1 MRGRGAFAAALA
13 ALLLVPA
20 TANAQAP
27 PGAAISD
34 NLEYVTRV
42 AGAAGITEGKFDWV
56 RGKKVLVVTGR
67 FGFKTYDVSN
77 PESPELLDEFLPA
90 GIAPPGRSTTS
101 PLGGY
106 WQNEDMELDTK
117 RKLIIGALDPRHDA
131 DAPADGACPHNDT
144 LAVRDVDCKS
154 GFFVISYADPS
165 SMRQIGDFV
174 SLPSGHTSSCI
185 QKCKYIWTG
194 GPARRSDQDWLTTI
208 IEPVAGQP
216 ITLQNRL
223 IGDGRPIWVTDL
235 RDPANPRVSDLPVD
249 LYRNDGYTDYSHDV
263 DEDARGIAWVAGRG
277 GIRGYA
283 TRGRHRDPY
292 QNRVRRATP
301 FDPILVAGGGIEW
314 DAPPPRANDGN
325 DGVAQATDFM
335 HNSGR
340 PTDGAV
346 RASGVR
352 TGNILIGTEEDF
364 TRPCAQS
371 GRIVAVDLTDS
382 WGGEPAQNSTRTNPY
397 RMNALDSFHPHLD
410 TPENDTDPGDDDPTT
425 PTPALGCSA
434 HYFEIRASTL
444 AAGWYGQGL
453 RLVDISDARDMRQV
467 GYYRVT
473 GTAADNPSSNSWDV
487 AWYKDRAAKGRKA
500 KKGKRFRKSHRSGDY
515 VYLFDMSRGIEV
527 VRLRGGARA
536 SARMKSVVAPSL
548 RSTRWAA
555 APVAGSSLASGG
567 YVCPLFTTPS

>member
-1 MRGRGAFAAALA
+1 MRGRGAFAAAVA
-13 ALLLVPA
+13 ALLLIPA
-20 TANAQAP
+20 TATAAPP

-34 NLEYVTRV
+34 NLEYVNRV
-42 AGAAGITEGKFDWV
+42 AGAAGITEGKFDEV

-67 FGFKTYDVSN
+67 FGFKTYDVSDPEN
-77 PESPELLDEFLPA
+77 PVLLDEFLPE
-90 GIAPPGRSTTS
+90 GIAPPGESTTS

-106 WQNEDMELDTK
+106 WQNEDMELDTR

-144 LAVRDVDCKS
+144 AAVRDPDCKS
-154 GFFVISYADPS
+154 GFFVISYADPRN
-165 SMRQIGDFV
+165 MRQIGDLV

-208 IEPVAGQP
+208 IQPDTNQP

-235 RDPANPRVSDLPVD
+235 RDPANPRVSDEPID

-263 DEDARGIAWVAGRG
+263 DEDERGIAWVAGRG

-283 TRGRHRDPY
+283 TKGRHRDPY
-292 QNRVRRATP
+292 QNRWREASAI
-301 FDPILVAGGGIEW
+301 DPILVAGGGIQW
-314 DAPPPRANDGN
+314 DVPPARQGD

-340 PTDGAV
+340 PTDGSV
-346 RASGVR
+346 RASGVKS
-352 TGNILIGTEEDF
+352 GNVLFGTEEDF
-364 TRPCAQS
+364 TRPCDQS

-397 RMNALDSFHPHLD
+397 RMKALDSFHPHLD
-410 TPENDTDPGDDDPTT
+410 TPEGDTDPGDDDPNTER
-425 PTPALGCSA
+425 PALGCSA

-453 RLVDISDARDMRQV
+453 RLLDISDARDLRQV

-473 GTAADNPSSNSWDV
+473 GTSASNPSSNSWDV
-487 AWYKDRAAKGRKA
+487 AWYDERGSKAWSSRKR
-500 KKGKRFRKSHRSGDY
+500 GKASHRRGDY
-515 VYLFDMSRGIEV
+515 VYLMDMSRGIEV
-527 VRLRGGARA
+527 IRLKRGATA
-536 SARMKSVVAPSL
+536 SASMKSVAAPRL
-548 RSTRWAA
+548 RSTRWAS
-555 APVAGSSLASGG
+555 APIAGSSLASGG

>member
-1 MRGRGAFAAALA
+1 MRGRGAFAAAVA
-13 ALLLVPA
+13 ALLLIPA
-20 TANAQAP
+20 TATAAPP

-34 NLEYVTRV
+34 NLDYVARV
-42 AGAAGITEGKFDWV
+42 AGAAGITEGKFDKV

-77 PESPELLDEFLPA
+77 PEAPALLDEFLPA

-106 WQNEDMELDTK
+106 WQDEDMELDTR

-131 DAPADGACPHNDT
+131 DAPSDGACPHDDNT
-144 LAVRDVDCKS
+144 AVRDVDCKS
-154 GFFVISYADPS
+154 GFFVISYADPAN
-165 SMRQIGDFV
+165 MRQVGDFV
-174 SLPSGHTSSCI
+174 SLPSGHTASCI

-194 GPARRSDQDWLTTI
+194 GPARRSDQDWLNTTI
-208 IEPVAGQP
+208 NPVMGQP

-235 RDPANPRVSDLPVD
+235 RNPANPKVSDLPVD

-283 TRGRHRDPY
+283 TKGVHRDPY
-292 QNRVRRATP
+292 QNRWRRATP
-301 FDPILVAGGGIEW
+301 FDPILVAGGGIQW
-314 DAPPPRANDGN
+314 DVPPARGGD

-340 PTDGAV
+340 PTDRAV
-346 RASGVR
+346 KAAGVK
-352 TGNILIGTEEDF
+352 TGSVLIGTEEDF
-364 TRPCAQS
+364 TRPCDQS

-397 RMNALDSFHPHLD
+397 RMKALDSFHPALD
-410 TPENDTDPGDDDPTT
+410 TPEGDTDPGDDDPNTAR
-425 PTPALGCSA
+425 PALGCSA

-453 RLVDISDARDMRQV
+453 RLLDISDARDMRQV

-473 GTAADNPSSNSWDV
+473 GTSADNPSSNSWDV
-487 AWYKDRAAKGRKA
+487 AWYNDRAAKGSKS
-500 KKGKRFRKSHRSGDY
+500 KKGKRSRKSHKSGDY
-515 VYLFDMSRGIEV
+515 VYLMDMSRGIEV
-527 VRLRGGARA
+527 IRLKRSARA
-536 SARMKSVVAPSL
+536 SATMKSVVAPRL
-548 RSTRWAA
+548 RSTRWAS
-555 APVAGSSLASGG
+555 APIAGSSVAAGG